1 MNGAG
6 AGCAGSND
14 LSDLAPEWDVLV
26 VGGGPAGCATARA
39 LRRGNAELRVLVV
52 DARRH
57 DEFRMG
63 ETLAPNARAPLAALG
78 LLDSF
83 TAEGHL
89 PCHGSASSWGDS
101 RLGYSDSIFNP
112 YGHGWHL
119 DRRRF
124 DRFMAAGAISSG
136 AVLCSR
142 TRLAAARPEAS
153 GYRLELAT
161 DQGRNWTISA
171 RRVVDATGGRAA
183 FGRMVGAR
191 RRRTGTLQ
199 CRAARFALSFRHGV
213 SASTWLEAA
222 EYGWWYA
229 ARLPGQQLLVCLATD
244 PDIARRLGL
253 GRPEPWKEL
262 MEETRH
268 IAPLSRAGEFV
279 PKSFAAYAAD
289 TGHLDPS
296 AGAGWIAV
304 GDAAMSCDPLLSQG
318 LHNAL
323 VSGLDAARRM
333 LQSLERDDADLAS
346 ASSAIRS
353 AFARRDAQTRAFYVA
368 ESRWPAAQ
376 FWRRRSVA
384 PPAVPSRMSVEASSS
399 A

>member
-6 AGCAGSND
+6 AGRAGLND
-14 LSDLAPEWDVLV
+14 LTDLAPEWDVVV

-57 DEFRMG
+57 DAFRMG

-119 DRRRF
+119 DRRGF
-124 DRFMAAGAISSG
+124 DCFLAAGALGSG
-136 AVLCSR
+136 AILCAR
-142 TRLAAARPEAS
+142 TRLAAARPEAA
-153 GYRLELAT
+153 GFRLDLAS
-161 DQGRNWTISA
+161 DQGRNRTIGA

-183 FGRMVGAR
+183 FCRMVGAR
-191 RRRTGTLQ
+191 RRRTGTLH
-199 CRAARFALSFRHGV
+199 CRAALFALSSPHGV

-229 ARLPGQQLLVCLATD
+229 ARLPEQQLLVCLATD
-244 PDIARRLGL
+244 PDIARRLAL
-253 GRPEPWKEL
+253 GRPEAWRAL
-262 MEETRH
+262 MGETRH

-279 PKSFAAYAAD
+279 PESFAAYAAD

-323 VSGLDAARRM
+323 VSGLDAARRI

-346 ASSAIRS
+346 ASSVIRS
-353 AFARRDAQTRAFYVA
+353 AFARREAQTRAFYIA
-368 ESRWPAAQ
+368 ESRWPAAP
-376 FWRRRSVA
+376 FWRRRSDTSHA
-384 PPAVPSRMSVEASSS
+384 APSRMTAKASSS